1 MNQSTYISEQ
11 IGGTQCLRILNRLRA
26 ARGLE
31 VSMPELA
38 RIGSGNDGGF
48 CMVHSRIADLRKLG
62 HDIPPARTHRVDGK
76 VHSFY
81 RLIEMQTSPKE
92 AA

>member
-1 MNQSTYISEQ
+1 MNSHPEPQ
-11 IGGTQCLRILNRLRA
+11 IGGTQCLRILNRLRQ
-26 ARGLE
+26 ARGAE

-38 RIGSGNDGGF
+38 RIGAANGEGF

-62 HDIPPARTHRVDGK
+62 HDIPPARTHRVEGK

-81 RLIEMQTSPKE
+81 RLIEMQTKQE